1 MDEINFDDIKT
12 SRPKN
17 IAVIGTGYV
26 GLPSAAVFSKWG
38 NNVVAVDI
46 DKNKV
51 DMINSGRM
59 PIYEE
64 YVEDFIKEGLA
75 NKTFMATTDYSLAV
89 SSADVVFIA
98 VGTPGTE
105 VGTANMKYVE
115 EAAFSIGQ
123 NLAEDKYTVV
133 VTKSTVPVGTHKM
146 VNDAVLKGAN
156 GRKVDFDVASNPEFL
171 REGYAV
177 YDSYHGDR
185 VVIGSDSDKA
195 LQVLSEIFE
204 HLDTIIFKTDISSSE
219 LIKYA
224 ANTFLATKITFI
236 NEIANLCDRVGADVK
251 SVAAGIG
258 LDVRIGKRFLNPTE
272 IGFGGTCFPKDVNAL
287 YQLGLENNY
296 EFKILG
302 SVINVNEKQ
311 IYRFIDRI
319 VRRLGSNLEGKTLG
333 ILGTAFKDNT
343 DDSRHSS
350 AIDVIRILRGMG
362 AKIKVYD
369 PLALNTSKE
378 LLGDTNIEYM
388 DNYKEV
394 FNKVD
399 ALVILTEWQEFKN
412 YDYLSLT
419 KNMNFPVIFD
429 ARYMLDPNVM
439 KENGIEYYSRGRKVT
454 K

>member
-1 MDEINFDDIKT
+1 MDKINFDEIKT
-12 SRPKN
+12 KNPKK
-17 IAVIGTGYV
+17 IAVIGTGYA

-38 NNVVAVDI
+38 NNVIAVDI
-46 DKNKV
+46 DENKV
-51 DMINSGRM
+51 NMINSGKM

-64 YVEDFIKEGLA
+64 HVEDFIKQGLA
-75 NKTFMATTDYSLAV
+75 NKNFIATTDYNVAV
-89 SSADVVFIA
+89 KNADVVFIA
-98 VGTPGTE
+98 VGTPGTK
-105 VGTANMKYVE
+105 VGTADMKYID

-123 NLAEDKYTVV
+123 NLTEDKYTVV
-133 VTKSTVPVGTHKM
+133 VTKSTVPVGTNKR
-146 VNDAVLKGAN
+146 VTAAILKGAN

-185 VVIGSDSDKA
+185 VIIGSDSDKA

-272 IGFGGTCFPKDVNAL
+272 IGFGGPCFPKDINAL

-296 EFKILG
+296 EFKIIG
-302 SVINVNEKQ
+302 SAINVNEKQ
-311 IYRFIDRI
+311 IHRFLDRI

-333 ILGTAFKDNT
+333 VLGTAFKDST
-343 DDSRHSS
+343 DDSRNSS
-350 AIDVIRILRGMG
+350 AIDVIQMLRGKG

-369 PLALNTSKE
+369 PLALDTSKE
-378 LLGDTNIEYM
+378 LLGEMNIQYIE
-388 DNYKEV
+388 NHNEI
-394 FNKVD
+394 FNKID
-399 ALVILTEWQEFKN
+399 ALVILTEWQEFKD
-412 YDYLSLT
+412 YDYINLT
-419 KNMNFPVIFD
+419 KNMNSPIIFD
-429 ARYMLDPNVM
+429 ARYMLDPNIM
-439 KENGIEYYSRGRKVT
+439 KKNGIEYYSRGRKVT
-454 K
+454 